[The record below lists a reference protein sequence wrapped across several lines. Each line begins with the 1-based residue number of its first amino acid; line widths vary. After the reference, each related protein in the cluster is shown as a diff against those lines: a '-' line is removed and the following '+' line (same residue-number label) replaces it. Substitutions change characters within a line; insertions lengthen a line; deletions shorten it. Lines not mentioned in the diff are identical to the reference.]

1 MLIYACWQSTDGRCR
16 SKRRR
21 SYSSKVESSCSKPAN
36 CRDERTG
43 GAGVEHEG
51 SGSIEGVTR
60 GEAGTFNAATGGRAA
75 RAHRSLGE
83 DVARPGEEG
92 RRPGR
97 GASAARAGVEPTPA
111 GEGPPPGAESA
122 PGRGRRRSGGG

>member
-1 MLIYACWQSTDGRCR
+1 MSEQ
-16 SKRRR
+16 
-21 SYSSKVESSCSKPAN
+21 EMP
-36 CRDERTG
+36 TG
-43 GAGVEHEG
+43 DAGVEHEG

-83 DVARPGEEG
+83 EVARPGEEG

-97 GASAARAGVEPTPA
+97 GASAARAG
-111 GEGPPPGAESA
+111 GHLSRILCLNG
-122 PGRGRRRSGGG
+122 